1 MSVEDE
7 KDLPLGRFGRLARL
21 AAAGA
26 RTDSTLLFAKDA
38 RKGAARSAAI
48 LGQLRG
54 AAAKV
59 GQMVSYVDGLV
70 PPEHRDA
77 FESTMGMLRDAAPQS
92 SPEEI
97 RSLLESQLGE
107 SISDLFSEWDDE
119 PMASASIGQVHRAK
133 LPDGTPV
140 AVKVQHPGIIEAMES
155 DLKNA
160 AVVEAIIA
168 TMGMAKFESKR
179 LTEEVKDR
187 FREEL
192 DYNLEADR
200 QEAFTAIHAGDSR
213 IRIPR
218 IFDTHSSSR
227 VLTAELLTGRNFDQ
241 ARTAPEEL
249 RRSWAETLWRFVY
262 KAILVDGYFNADPHP
277 GNYFFH
283 ESGVVTF
290 VDFGCVQKM
299 PEVRRNAAIRM
310 HWGANHGDQMMFDRG
325 CRDIADCEGGLYE
338 KLVLDYLRSYFR
350 PITDS
355 PFHLSPDY
363 AAHVVRT
370 FKKDYAKAL
379 RNYKDGFVPMPEGL
393 LFINRLEFG
402 FFSIIA
408 RLNVTVDFRKV
419 EAAYVSQELI
429 DQALLEM
436 PVH

>member
-1 MSVEDE
+1 MPKSR
-7 KDLPLGRFGRLARL
+7 LGRLATL
-21 AAAGA
+21 ARAGA
-26 RTDSTLLFAKDA
+26 RTGSALVFSKNA
-38 RKGAARSAAI
+38 RKHALKSTAL

-54 AAAKV
+54 VATKM
-59 GQMVSYVDGLV
+59 GQMLSYVDGLV
-70 PPEHRDA
+70 PPEHRDT
-77 FESTMGMLRDAAPQS
+77 FEKTMGTLQAATPA
-92 SPEEI
+92 SPPAEVRELI
-97 RSLLESQLGE
+97 RQEFGKDVTE
-107 SISDLFSEWDDE
+107 VFATWEDE
-119 PMASASIGQVHRAK
+119 PVASASIGQVHRATTHEG
-133 LPDGTPV
+133 DEV
-140 AVKVQHPGIIEAMES
+140 AVKVHHPGTVEALEADLNNAGAMEMILS
-155 DLKNA
+155 LL
-160 AVVEAIIA
+160 
-168 TMGMAKFESKR
+168 GSSKFGTGR
-179 LTEEVKDR
+179 LVQEIKDR

-192 DYNLEADR
+192 DYVLEAER
-200 QEAFTAIHAGDSR
+200 IELFQTIHEGDPT
-213 IRIPR
+213 IRIPKVYR
-218 IFDTHSSSR
+218 ELSSKR
-227 VLTAELLTGRNFDQ
+227 VLTTEFVRGMSYQQ
-241 ARTAPEEL
+241 AREASEEE
-249 RRSWAETLWRFVY
+249 RVAWCETLWRFVY

-299 PEVRRNAAIRM
+299 PENRRNAAIRM
-310 HWGANHGDQMMFDRG
+310 HWGANHGDQMMFDQG
-325 CRDIADCEGGLYE
+325 CRDVVDCEGGLYE

-436 PVH
+436 PEG